1 MKKSRNK
8 AFLLKV
14 ATNAV
19 LGVLVLSVGALC
31 LYPLDETTYTSG
43 DGAEIYRKAAGD
55 GVGVSLMFNVY
66 WGTDEVYQILDILDE
81 YEAKST
87 FFIGGCWADDN
98 VQCLKEI
105 AARGH
110 EIGNHG
116 YFHKEHDKLS
126 EAANREEILRCNQF
140 ISLAIGTAPQLFA
153 PPSGAYSDATL
164 SATARLQMKTVLW
177 TKDTIDWRDKDA
189 SLVYTRATQGVEA
202 GALILMHPMEH
213 TVKALPDI
221 LKEYKRRGL
230 SAITVGEN
238 LC

>member
-1 MKKSRNK
+1 MMKKQKLWMNIVSNL
-8 AFLLKV
+8 AMASLVFSVALVCFAPDDAV
-14 ATNAV
+14 ATATEEK
-19 LGVLVLSVGALC
+19 
-31 LYPLDETTYTSG
+31 LYRRGYSES
-43 DGAEIYRKAAGD
+43 
-55 GVGVSLMFNVY
+55 GVSLMFNVY
-66 WGTDEVYQILDILDE
+66 WGTEEVYQILDVLDA

-87 FFIGGCWADDN
+87 FFIGGSWADDN

-116 YFHKEHDKLS
+116 YFHKQHDKLT

-140 ISLAIGTAPQLFA
+140 ISLAIGCEPQLFA

-164 SATARLQMKTVLW
+164 AAVSHLRMKTVLW
-177 TKDTIDWRDKDA
+177 TRDTIDWRDKDA
-189 SLVYTRATQGVEA
+189 TLVYTRATKGIEA
-202 GALILMHPMEH
+202 GALVLMHPMEH
-213 TVKALPDI
+213 TLKALPDI

-238 LC
+238 LCLGG